1 MLEAYAE
8 QMQNKCRVS
17 GSTVMVSSVDD
28 LKSYSHD
35 LALKGAHDEMETT
48 HLFFFFLFPIVT
60 YMGVTLRGCMSSFS
74 TTGSQLIFLIS
85 RPPWP
90 SVVMGA
96 VE

>member
-48 HLFFFFLFPIVT
+48 QLFFFFLFPIVT
-60 YMGVTLRGCMSSFS
+60 YMGVTLRGCMSSFLHHRLAVNIPDQS
-74 TTGSQLIFLIS
+74 PPLAKCCNGSC
-85 RPPWP
+85 
-90 SVVMGA
+90 
-96 VE
+96 